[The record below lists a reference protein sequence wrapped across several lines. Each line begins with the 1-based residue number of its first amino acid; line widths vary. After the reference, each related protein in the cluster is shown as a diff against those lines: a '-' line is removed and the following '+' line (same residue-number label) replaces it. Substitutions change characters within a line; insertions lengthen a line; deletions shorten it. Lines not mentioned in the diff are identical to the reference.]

1 VELGLGLGLALEL
14 DLALFFLQR
23 CRRSFGSISPDRGM
37 WKWIVAVDVDV
48 GRCAVLVV
56 VVLGAGIA
64 GTLLPTRGSALIC
77 STLLYSTLPC
87 LPSILISHSS
97 TNRVRTIEQQQLL
110 LLQQNTTEP
119 AVSLALEVDLPA
131 EMDSSRASG
140 VSLSLHKG
148 CGIISICTTLH

>member
-77 STLLYSTLPC
+77 STLLHPALPC

-110 LLQQNTTEP
+110 LLLQQNTTSGEP
-119 AVSLALEVDLPA
+119 SLEVDLPA